1 MDESKKVG
9 DLTFDL
15 KLIQA
20 PFLVDEI
27 NESLADK
34 MLPCSF
40 KFYLSKRRKKEKIES
55 IKGNL
60 ICVVFREQVFVNRYL

>member
-34 MLPCSF
+34 MLPYSF